1 MLGGLRKILCHWEFT
16 ICCRFNI
23 RFWCRHICSGGSS
36 YCDVMNTIN
45 FIRIVN
51 TLSLWS
57 DSYHWS
63 TKSLV
68 ISRLWAARRLRIMN
82 KIGLILRCTSF
93 VKWVDWRL
101 LGLISS
107 CVYNWANWL
116 RIFNLQSYLILIPS
130 NINIHVSTRKQ

>member
-1 MLGGLRKILCHWEFT
+1 MLGGLRKILCQWEVT
-16 ICCRFNI
+16 ICCGFNI
-23 RFWCRHICSGGSS
+23 RFRCRHICSGSSS
-36 YCDVMNTIN
+36 YCYVMNTID
-45 FIRIVN
+45 FVWIVN

-63 TKSLV
+63 TKSFV

-93 VKWVDWRL
+93 VKWVDRWL

-107 CVYNWANWL
+107 CVYDWANWL
-116 RIFNLQSYLILIPS
+116 WIFNLQSYLILIPT
-130 NINIHVSTRKQ
+130 NINIHVSIRKQ